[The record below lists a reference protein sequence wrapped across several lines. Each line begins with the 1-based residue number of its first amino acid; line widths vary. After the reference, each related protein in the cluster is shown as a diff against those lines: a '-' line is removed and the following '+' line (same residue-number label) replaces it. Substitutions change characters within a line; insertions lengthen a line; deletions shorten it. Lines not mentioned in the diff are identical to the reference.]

1 MAARDLVREL
11 CPPAL
16 WRALRVT
23 RKAIFRGH
31 AAAHGDGAAQKLDV
45 YWDPAMAEILEHWG
59 EGNAWNEIQLLMAS
73 RQGRVLDIACG
84 TGKTMALV
92 GRQPGLE
99 VHGCDIS
106 DMLIAKAVERGI
118 APDRL
123 TVTDAT
129 KMSYPDGSFDYAY
142 SIGSLEHFT
151 DDGITR
157 LLSECRRVVT
167 GPTFHMVPV
176 ARSGGDEG
184 WITTFQSYHNN
195 SVEWW
200 LAKCRTTYAHAI
212 ALDSVWSDAISVG
225 KWLVCSK

>member
-1 MAARDLVREL
+1 MAARDLIRDL

-16 WRALRVT
+16 WKALRGA
-23 RKAIFRGH
+23 REALRGGRI
-31 AAAHGDGAAQKLDV
+31 AHGDGSAQKLDV

-59 EGNAWNEIQLLMAS
+59 EGNAWNEIQLLMTS
-73 RQGRVLDIACG
+73 RRGRVLDIACG

-92 GRQPGLE
+92 GKLPGLE

-106 DMLIAKAVERGI
+106 DMLIAKAMERGI
-118 APDRL
+118 APERL

-129 KMSYPDGSFDYAY
+129 KMSYPDDRFDYAY

-151 DDGITR
+151 AEGIER
-157 LLSECRRVVT
+157 FLSECRRVVA
-167 GPTFHMVPV
+167 GPSFHMVPV
-176 ARSGGDEG
+176 ARSGRDEG

-200 LAKCRTTYAHAI
+200 LAKCRAAYPDVI

-225 KWLVCSK
+225 RWLACSK